1 MSDTG
6 DGSQVRGSV
15 IIAPVRDE
23 AQPVRAAAYQRI
35 SEIMTAGDEHGVNN
49 QRADQQRT
57 AAARGY
63 TIVMSEADNDLSAFT
78 GRRRPGYE
86 KIIAAAQRGEI
97 DIILV
102 FQLSRFWRNRVER
115 AQGIKILSE
124 ARISIVAT
132 RGPSLDLSTAY
143 GRAMAGMLG
152 EFDTWE
158 SEVKGERQQL
168 ANEAAAVAGKARQG
182 CPQPFGW
189 QADRITAD
197 PAEGAAIT
205 SACAALLR
213 GGSVTDIMRDWE
225 ARGVRPH
232 QGALAWTRTS
242 VRQILKN
249 PRNAGIS
256 AYNSVEVARGEWEPL
271 VDDVTFREV
280 TRILGDR
287 TRQWPKG
294 FTTLLGGLAWCRCG
308 NHVGGSASAHGR
320 LAYRCIQGTRGDR
333 PGPHVQVIAAS
344 VDEAVTRLAI
354 GRLSAPDAVTALVVI
369 PAREDLAALRDEEA
383 ALCAR
388 LARLGELYAEGQI
401 GEQDLITGRARG
413 EQRVAEIRM
422 QLTGHDAD
430 SVLAPLIAAQDTAA
444 EWERL
449 STAQRRAAIDL
460 LMTVTLYPSGRGART
475 FRHDV
480 VLPPG
485 RGIIWKA

>member
-1 MSDTG
+1 MTA
-6 DGSQVRGSV
+6 DGKH
-15 IIAPVRDE
+15 P
-23 AQPVRAAAYQRI
+23 RAAAYQRI
-35 SEIMTAGDEHGVNN
+35 SKDRAGDEHGVDN
-49 QRADQQRT
+49 QRADQLRI

-63 TIVMSEADNDLSAFT
+63 DIVLDYSDNDISAYT
-78 GRRRPGYE
+78 GKHRPGFRA
-86 KIIAAAQRGEI
+86 ILDAARRGEI
-97 DIILV
+97 DVILV
-102 FQLSRFWRNRVER
+102 FQTSRFWRNRRER
-115 AQGIKILSE
+115 AEAIEILSK
-124 ARISIVAT
+124 ARVSIIAT
-132 RGPSLDLSTAY
+132 KGPSLDLSTAY
-143 GRAMAGMLG
+143 GRAMAGLLG
-152 EFDTWE
+152 EFDTME
-158 SEVKGERQQL
+158 SEVKAERQQF
-168 ANEAAAVAGKARQG
+168 ANEASAVAGKARRG

-189 QADRITAD
+189 QADRITPD
-197 PAEGAAIT
+197 PAEAAAIT

-232 QGALAWTRTS
+232 QGAPAWTRTS
-242 VRQILKN
+242 VRQILRN

-294 FTTLLGGLAWCRCG
+294 FTTLLGGLAYCRCG
-308 NHVGGSASAHGR
+308 NHAGGSASAHGR

-333 PGPHVQVIAAS
+333 PGPHVQVIAAG
-344 VDEAVTRLAI
+344 VDEAVTALVI
-354 GRLSAPDAVTALVVI
+354 GRLSAPDAAAVLADT

-401 GEQDLITGRARG
+401 SEQDLITGRARG
-413 EQRVAEIRM
+413 EQRVAGIRM
-422 QLTGHDAD
+422 QLTRHDID
-430 SVLAPLIAAQDTAA
+430 SVLAPLIAAPDTAA
-444 EWERL
+444 EWGRT
-449 STAQRRAAIDL
+449 SPARRRAAIDL